1 MTYDPTLRLESLA
14 TLALKSE
21 ASNTKQGWWP
31 YIEAEMKTAGITTKE
46 LCDEIARQRA
56 TPPGNGG
63 K

>member
-14 TLALKSE
+14 SLALKSE

-46 LCDEIARQRA
+46 LREEIARQRA
-56 TPPGNGG
+56 TNASGG